1 MELLDFI
8 FIALFAGLFFSKHTK
23 LASSVFI
30 LCTALF
36 LVMDYLLPDAYS
48 YAASGT
54 VNLIIFL
61 TLVAYKSRT
70 YFLVAILSAC
80 LILVNLQGYW
90 DYENYLKPDK
100 YNNAYFILL
109 TAQLVL
115 LYMRALVNGL
125 IDRFNF
131 KRDLVQFIINSN
143 LEAFDSYLYSKDKEA
158 DK

>member
-1 MELLDFI
+1 
-8 FIALFAGLFFSKHTK
+8 
-23 LASSVFI
+23 
-30 LCTALF
+30 
-36 LVMDYLLPDAYS
+36 MDHLLPDAYS

-54 VNLIIFL
+54 VNLIVFS
-61 TLVAYKSRT
+61 TLISYKSRT

-100 YNNAYFILL
+100 YNHAYFILL

-131 KRDLVQFIINSN
+131 KRGLVQLIINSN
-143 LEAFDSYLYSKDKEA
+143 LEAFDSYLYSKKKETG
-158 DK
+158 K